1 MNCCFWMMNN
11 NKNKIIDI
19 NKTQYYGKVDTV
31 FTLRNDFFMC
41 PPFHSYKIL
50 DDYDKHNIVI
60 KETKYFFGEE
70 THDGAGYEQY
80 HNRKPYRRITEYSYN
95 RILKQQ
101 SISRGSQTTSSRSN
115 HSRYGHNVWCM
126 VNQMANHRFRS
137 HDTHVQLYTL
147 LGRRRRYPHGYS

>member
-19 NKTQYYGKVDTV
+19 TNTRYYGKVDTV

-80 HNRKPYRRITEYSYN
+80 HNISFITSGKYEIHIQDLRTDASTKFPASSPN
-95 RILKQQ
+95 AAVLRTFA
-101 SISRGSQTTSSRSN
+101 SGSNKIQTYMFIIT
-115 HSRYGHNVWCM
+115 
-126 VNQMANHRFRS
+126 
-137 HDTHVQLYTL
+137 
-147 LGRRRRYPHGYS
+147 